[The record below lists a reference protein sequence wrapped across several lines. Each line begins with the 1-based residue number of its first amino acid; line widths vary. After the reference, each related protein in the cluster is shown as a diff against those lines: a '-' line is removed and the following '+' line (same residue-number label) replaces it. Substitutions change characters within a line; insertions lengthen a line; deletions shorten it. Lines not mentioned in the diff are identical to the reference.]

1 MSSAGT
7 RGGDESAQVKTM
19 RQPASRHLRG
29 DLRSRNTGQ
38 RWGVHPS
45 AGPSSIGGNMRILLA
60 LAFAAAF
67 GGSASAQTCNTFGSS
82 THCNNGL
89 SAQRLGNFTYWSDGS
104 SSQRV
109 GTFTYNSDGSSSQRV
124 GKSTHY
130 SNGTSSQTL
139 GNTTYFSNGRSCQR
153 AGNFVH
159 CD

>member
-1 MSSAGT
+1 MPDRKVGTNVSLPLRRKKSRASMERAISARVSCQQNFQEEQQGKM
-7 RGGDESAQVKTM
+7 Q
-19 RQPASRHLRG
+19 
-29 DLRSRNTGQ
+29 
-38 RWGVHPS
+38 
-45 AGPSSIGGNMRILLA
+45 ILLV
-60 LAFAAAF
+60 LAFVAAVV
-67 GGSASAQTCNTFGSS
+67 GSASAQSCNTFGSS
-82 THCNNGL
+82 TRCDNGL